1 MGKMAKVAVL
11 GVLAIAAVTS
21 YIVFNSST
29 TGNKISHQE
38 VDFAAMSEAEID
50 VIEGVKEK
58 MNSIVPSAQAAE

>member
-11 GVLAIAAVTS
+11 GVLAIAAGSS

-29 TGNKISHQE
+29 TGKKISHQE
-38 VDFAAMSEAEID
+38 VDFAAMSEAEMD
-50 VIEGVKEK
+50 VIEGVKER